1 MCITGDAEASEKA
14 KEEKKE
20 EEEVEKGGESK
31 RQFQCVCW
39 KLEPRL
45 TLLSSVGGEF
55 NPHISWLL
63 QKLGFKHAQTTIPK
77 WVQRGAMDPLDK
89 TVALAV
95 EQLVQFSAKKKLKF
109 IANSPK

>member
-1 MCITGDAEASEKA
+1 MTT
-14 KEEKKE
+14 
-20 EEEVEKGGESK
+20 EEEVDKGGESK

-45 TLLSSVGGEF
+45 TLLSSVSGEF
-55 NPHISWLL
+55 NPHINWLL

-77 WVQRGAMDPLDK
+77 WVQRGVMDPLDK

-95 EQLVQFSAKKKLKF
+95 EQLMQFSGKKKLKF
-109 IANSPK
+109 LANSPK